1 MKTAAELNA
10 LKEDAEP
17 LNKKLTA
24 LSDEELTQ
32 VSGGEGEYDYFTSPV
47 VTTCSC
53 GTEITL
59 NSEMCMNSGAME
71 IQCPKCGKWY
81 HEMSYNFWIPIG

>member
-32 VSGGEGEYDYFTSPV
+32 VSGGGDGHSWTD
-47 VTTCSC
+47 
-53 GTEITL
+53 G
-59 NSEMCMNSGAME
+59 G
-71 IQCPKCGKWY
+71 
-81 HEMSYNFWIPIG
+81 SYE